1 MLRTTCGFHVFVND
15 QRFVKAPPV
24 SPTGECPLC
33 SGLPEYLKGSQQ
45 LKGDRVV
52 AGIAKQ
58 AKKKAKRAKKGI
70 VEVVQYALGHKIR
83 INVLILL
90 NEGIYTAGEIAEIIG
105 VELNTL
111 HNHLRKML
119 EDGSIEIAREE
130 KRGNMSLYWYKA
142 VEIAFYDKE
151 SFKKLPFMQRQNIAG
166 AIIQSATAEVVAGL
180 DNGKLADPDSVVY
193 WDWYNLDEEGR
204 EKAEALSIRFLKEL
218 REIEVDA
225 TNRVAETGEETTSYL
240 LSHMWFER
248 PRLGGQHLRRTLGIT
263 DDAVADFSET

>member
-1 MLRTTCGFHVFVND
+1 M
-15 QRFVKAPPV
+15 
-24 SPTGECPLC
+24 
-33 SGLPEYLKGSQQ
+33 
-45 LKGDRVV
+45 V
-52 AGIAKQ
+52 AEIAEK
-58 AKKKAKRAKKGI
+58 AKKRAKRAKKGI

-130 KRGNMSLYWYKA
+130 KRGNMTMYWYKA

-151 SFKKLPFMQRQNIAG
+151 SFEKLPFLQRQHIAG

-180 DNGKLADPDSVVY
+180 DSGKLADPNSVVY
-193 WDWYNLDEEGR
+193 WDWYNLDEKGR
-204 EKAEALSIRFLKEL
+204 ADAEDLSVRFLKEL
-218 REIEVDA
+218 RELEVEA
-225 TNRVAETGEETTSYL
+225 TNRAAETGEKTTSYL
-240 LSHMWFER
+240 LNHMWFER

-263 DDAVADFSET
+263 DPEIADFSKT